1 MKGKEYEIV
10 ERSSGYWITDG
21 KGNPD
26 GPYNSIEDAQANVP
40 REGQLQY
47 PLPIG
52 NMGGA
57 LVTITGTKKYNHA
70 VDIAF
75 SLVSNH
81 PEGEDITG
89 DMIRTAL
96 WNRIR
101 DLDQSDEWGEIA
113 ANTVPFDTYEMD

>member
-1 MKGKEYEIV
+1 M
-10 ERSSGYWITDG
+10 
-21 KGNPD
+21 
-26 GPYNSIEDAQANVP
+26 
-40 REGQLQY
+40 
-47 PLPIG
+47 
-52 NMGGA
+52 
-57 LVTITGTKKYNHA
+57 KYNHA

-101 DLDQSDEWGEIA
+101 DLDDSDEWEEIA
-113 ANTVPFDTYEMD
+113 ANTVPFDTYEVE